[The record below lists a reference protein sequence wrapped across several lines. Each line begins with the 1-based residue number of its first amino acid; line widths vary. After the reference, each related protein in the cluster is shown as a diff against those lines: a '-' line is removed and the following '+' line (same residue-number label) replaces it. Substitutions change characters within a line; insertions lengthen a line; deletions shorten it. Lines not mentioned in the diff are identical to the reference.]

1 MQKLQTRV
9 KNYIGHSNTF
19 SCKQKNF
26 RDREVEE
33 KFVGGRQENQE
44 KKLHQNRIALQS
56 RTKQKVKN
64 S

>member
-1 MQKLQTRV
+1 MQKLRTRV
-9 KNYIGHSNTF
+9 ETYIGHSNTF

-26 RDREVEE
+26 SDREVEE
-33 KFVGGRQENQE
+33 KFIGGGQENQE

-56 RTKQKVKN
+56 RMKQKVKN